1 MTILSIIWRERDE
14 KLKVKKFNQDIKYTE
29 NNPNNLHLM
38 IILARGILC
47 IVHCEL
53 WSENLLFLA
62 GMDTVF
68 KVHTVKLHC
77 FGSGSDFFSWVRIQ
91 IGQKS
96 GSVQEKSRSGSIKKM
111 PKKLKV
117 QVKQMFISNLA
128 LSTISI
134 LVRFLQNL
142 IKRISI
148 RSH

>member
-1 MTILSIIWRERDE
+1 MERERHE
-14 KLKVKKFNQDIKYTE
+14 KLKVKKFNQDIKLTE
-29 NNPNNLHLM
+29 NNPNNLHFL

-47 IVHCEL
+47 IVHCVL

-96 GSVQEKSRSGSIKKM
+96 GSVQEKSRSGSIKKNAKKTESASKTNVYIKFSTLNNIHFGKVP
-111 PKKLKV
+111 PKPNQKN
-117 QVKQMFISNLA
+117 IN
-128 LSTISI
+128 
-134 LVRFLQNL
+134 
-142 IKRISI
+142 
-148 RSH
+148 